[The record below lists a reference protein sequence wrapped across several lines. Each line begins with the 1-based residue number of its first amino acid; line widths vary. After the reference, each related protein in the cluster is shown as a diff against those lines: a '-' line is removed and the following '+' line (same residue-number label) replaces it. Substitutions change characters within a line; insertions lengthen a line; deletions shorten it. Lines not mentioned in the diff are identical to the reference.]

1 MTVETAS
8 DIAREPRKGVNG
20 SNGTQAWR
28 RLAVHEL
35 PIPGSA
41 DSLRKALA
49 IASHRLP
56 TPPFP
61 RHPEKCG
68 HVEPDP
74 KLATR
79 CNGSRATGGRSNR
92 QCGLARNSPV
102 VFADKSCGTGADG
115 TIAPHRIL
123 RRTPYES
130 QSSLLDRSMPGGDPR
145 GRPRHSL

>member
-56 TPPFP
+56 MPHFP

-68 HVEPDP
+68 LVEPDP
-74 KLATR
+74 KLSYS
-79 CNGSRATGGRSNR
+79 CNASRAIRWMLKQAVRAFHGTAGQLR
-92 QCGLARNSPV
+92 GLV
-102 VFADKSCGTGADG
+102 
-115 TIAPHRIL
+115 HRI
-123 RRTPYES
+123 
-130 QSSLLDRSMPGGDPR
+130 PR
-145 GRPRHSL
+145 

>member
-1 MTVETAS
+1 MTVETAN
-8 DIAREPRKGVNG
+8 DIARERRKGVNG
-20 SNGTQAWR
+20 SNWTQARR

-35 PIPGSA
+35 PIPRSA

-74 KLATR
+74 KLR
-79 CNGSRATGGRSNR
+79 YSCNASRAIRWVLKQAVQWLHGITGS
-92 QCGLARNSPV
+92 
-102 VFADKSCGTGADG
+102 FAD
-115 TIAPHRIL
+115 
-123 RRTPYES
+123 
-130 QSSLLDRSMPGGDPR
+130 
-145 GRPRHSL
+145 